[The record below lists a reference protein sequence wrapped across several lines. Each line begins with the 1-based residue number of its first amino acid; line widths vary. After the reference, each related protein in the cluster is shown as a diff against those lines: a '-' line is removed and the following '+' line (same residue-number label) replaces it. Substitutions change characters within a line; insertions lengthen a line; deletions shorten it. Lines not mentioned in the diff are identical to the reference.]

1 MKLSEIK
8 DISAEQKQALEK
20 QEKGLKR
27 RILPEL
33 PDMNPL
39 RITLKKA
46 VSLNI

>member
-8 DISAEQKQALEK
+8 DISDEQKLVLEK
-20 QEKGLKR
+20 QEHGLKR

-46 VSLNI
+46 VFQNI